1 MASTIPPQAYET
13 LLRIIS
19 YVLPPIAT
27 FYAGLFSGL
36 SQHVQ
41 KPLAE
46 YRQTLIDISQLM
58 LRSVHVLSEKR
69 ERNEQAGPEAKKL
82 YDDLRILH
90 GRLVSSSDA
99 IPAFALPVLRPL
111 RLIRSRKQIK
121 EGAKMPI
128 GISNQVVTAD
138 KDLPHLHVLIDKL
151 GKALGITV

>member
-1 MASTIPPQAYET
+1 MSVGEATSW
-13 LLRIIS
+13 IITH
-19 YVLPPIAT
+19 VLPPIAT

-46 YRQTLIDISQLM
+46 YRQTLADISQVM
-58 LRSVHVLSEKR
+58 LRHVHVLWEKR
-69 ERNEQAGPEAKKL
+69 DRDEQASPEAKKL

-90 GRLVSSSDA
+90 GRLISSSEA

-121 EGAKMPI
+121 EGASMLI
-128 GISNQVVTAD
+128 GISNQVVSPY
-138 KDLPHLHVLIDKL
+138 KDLPHLHVITDRL
-151 GKALGITV
+151 GKELGITV